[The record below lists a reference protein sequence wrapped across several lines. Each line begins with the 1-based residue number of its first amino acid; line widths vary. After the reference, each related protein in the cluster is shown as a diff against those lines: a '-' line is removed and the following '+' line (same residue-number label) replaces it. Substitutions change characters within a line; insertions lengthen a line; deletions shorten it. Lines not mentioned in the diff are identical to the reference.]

1 MAAAG
6 LGGGG
11 GLGHGATAMIGVLDI
26 FGFEVG
32 RDGSVSYMDLIS
44 SQLRA
49 TVISGVLDIFG
60 FEIFAKNSFEQLCI
74 NFTNEHL
81 QARERASERAVGR
94 RSSFVVVLSLSCRSR
109 PVGLLFKKTTSI
121 RRCAGSLLVQT
132 RRRSHA
138 VCLLRPPLSHHL
150 PSPRRSAR
158 STGMSS
164 SASSRSTRRR
174 TCRATS
180 SRSRTTR
187 TCSTSS
193 RPCSRS
199 EDSMTTR

>member
-32 RDGSVSYMDLIS
+32 RDDSVSYMDLIS

-49 TVISGVLDIFG
+49 TVMSGVLDVFG

-109 PVGLLFKKTTSI
+109 PVGLLSKKRRQVGVAPADCLFKHDGGHT
-121 RRCAGSLLVQT
+121 RCVSCDHLSLIISPHLAAARVQPECLRARARALPGGERAVRQVLVQGQPG
-132 RRRSHA
+132 RA
-138 VCLLRPPLSHHL
+138 RPHHD
-150 PSPRRSAR
+150 RAQ
-158 STGMSS
+158 G
-164 SASSRSTRRR
+164 RR
-174 TCRATS
+174 TR
-180 SRSRTTR
+180 
-187 TCSTSS
+187 
-193 RPCSRS
+193 
-199 EDSMTTR
+199 